1 MQTKQAIPVKPE
13 NVAAWAAHFPGLI
26 WTIEVPRSRLEIVK
40 NWRHQDL
47 GENTALLLKDASF
60 RRRYILAED
69 LLQLIEFWEALA
81 AGIPAS
87 ALFRLSA
94 KPRDWLFLQGWPEDA
109 TNWFYHGTLQYA
121 PEYLLPEEN
130 GTDGGHWP
138 QCRSVAKYPVLLIDP
153 ADGAVV
159 ARNQE
164 AIALLGGD
172 HAKNGLSFESLVPR
186 GVATT
191 ARSAL
196 EAASSE
202 GVWGG
207 ALTLKLPS
215 GLTVN
220 SEMRLT
226 AAPVGNRQLVRLSF
240 LNAAGQRRSPGDG
253 RRPVPGSPADALVRA
268 VSRAPSLREALDL
281 MLASH
286 EPHAFDGII
295 YSDIHAD
302 KGNVTVYGAGKPCA
316 DMWGQTFAYEG
327 TIAQNIERHGLNYL
341 VVDDTLDS
349 IKSIDWV
356 LFVPRK
362 IRSYFARPFYRQNR
376 LRAVLILC
384 SVHPKAFSLADAE
397 NYEVL
402 APAFA
407 GAVFRGKPRP

>member
-1 MQTKQAIPVKPE
+1 MTKTHTPVKPE
-13 NVAAWAAHFPGLI
+13 SAAAWAAHFPGLV

-40 NWRHQDL
+40 HWRHPDL

-60 RRRYILAED
+60 RRRHILAED
-69 LLQLIEFWEALA
+69 HLQLTEFWEAMA

-94 KPRDWLFLQGWPEDA
+94 GPRAWLFLQGWPGAEDK
-109 TNWFYHGTLQYA
+109 WFYHGTLQPA
-121 PEYLLPEEN
+121 PEYILPE
-130 GTDGGHWP
+130 GGCADGGHWP
-138 QCRSVAKYPVLLIDP
+138 ECRSVANYPVLLVDP
-153 ADGAVV
+153 ESGSVI
-159 ARNQE
+159 ARNHE
-164 AIALLGGD
+164 AAILLGGD
-172 HAKNGLSFESLVPR
+172 AAKNGLSFESLVPR
-186 GVATT
+186 GAAATV
-191 ARSAL
+191 RHAL
-196 EAASSE
+196 ETAVAE
-202 GVWGG
+202 GVWSG

-226 AAPVGNRQLVRLSF
+226 AASTGDRRLVRLAF
-240 LNAAGQRRSPGDG
+240 LNVAGQKRPPGGG
-253 RRPVPGSPADALVRA
+253 RRPVPGSPADALVRE
-268 VSRAPSLREALDL
+268 VSRAPSLREALEF

-356 LFVPRK
+356 LFVPRG

-384 SVHPKAFSLADAE
+384 SVHPGAFSLADAHH
-397 NYEVL
+397 YEVL

-407 GAVFRGKPRP
+407 GAVFRAKPNA

>member
-1 MQTKQAIPVKPE
+1 MPMKPVPRAQPE
-13 NVAAWAAHFPGLI
+13 HAAVWAAHFPGLL

-40 NWRHQDL
+40 DWRHPHL
-47 GENTALLLKDASF
+47 GESTALLLKAATF
-60 RRRYILAED
+60 RRRHILAED
-69 LLQLIEFWEALA
+69 HLQLTEFWEAMA

-94 KPRDWLFLQGWPEDA
+94 KPGSWLFLQGWPDGSN
-109 TNWFYHGTLQYA
+109 NWFYHGALQPA
-121 PEYLLPEEN
+121 PEYILPMTEDAAGEY
-130 GTDGGHWP
+130 WP
-138 QCRSVAKYPVLLIDP
+138 QCRSVVNCPVLLVDP
-153 ADGAVV
+153 ESGTVV

-164 AIALLGGD
+164 AALLLGGD
-172 HAKNGLSFESLVPR
+172 SSKNGISFGAMAPGGAAS
-186 GVATT
+186 T
-191 ARSAL
+191 ARLAL
-196 EAASSE
+196 ETAVAE

-207 ALTLKLPS
+207 ALTLKLPG
-215 GLTVN
+215 GLTIN

-226 AAPVGNRQLVRLSF
+226 AASVGDRRLVRLSF
-240 LNAAGQRRSPGDG
+240 LNVAGQKRASGG
-253 RRPVPGSPADALVRA
+253 SRRPVPGSAADALVRE
-268 VSRAPSLREALDL
+268 VSRAPSLREALEV

-302 KGNVTVYGAGKPCA
+302 KGHVTVYGVGKPLA
-316 DMWGQTFAYEG
+316 DTWGQTFAYEG

-356 LFVPRK
+356 LFVPRGV
-362 IRSYFARPFYRQNR
+362 RSYFARPFYRQNR

-384 SVHPKAFSLADAE
+384 SVHPGAFSLADAE
-397 NYEVL
+397 HYEVL

-407 GAVFRGKPRP
+407 GAVFRGRPGS